1 MSKLP
6 NGKYFYIYEYGS
18 NFNTSDYSFPL
29 YYRIS
34 ADPEGFID
42 AEHHELV
49 VSSGT
54 IPTSSPYVTW
64 TPWGGRNGTIVVS
77 GGTQSTIFV
86 NQALGE
92 GEWTEV
98 PTPEPNSYTRNV
110 RILKEDPR
118 FVLINGAGVLLGEE
132 NKVTVSLMNLE
143 EALRVL

>member
-1 MSKLP
+1 M
-6 NGKYFYIYEYGS
+6 
-18 NFNTSDYSFPL
+18 
-29 YYRIS
+29 
-34 ADPEGFID
+34 
-42 AEHHELV
+42 
-49 VSSGT
+49 
-54 IPTSSPYVTW
+54 
-64 TPWGGRNGTIVVS
+64 
-77 GGTQSTIFV
+77 

-143 EALRVL
+143 EALRDL